1 MDLSTPIG
9 LISSAPWDDRHERWI
24 YRVANH
30 VSQIEED
37 HDPRDT
43 HVEDPEEE
51 SPDNLPHHPPHHHNP
66 WEREA
71 PDPDEDDIE
80 HVEWNAGPGVH
91 FMRTSFRSSS
101 PRMRPGGPDMNDPF
115 TPIFQTFATMLE
127 GGTQRHQ
134 QAPGGPPHSRNT
146 PHFPGPTYAR
156 RDPFMDFVDRNHDR
170 YYPHTHANTSRLQEG
185 TARQAFGSRATITGT
200 ARLLPRD
207 ANNPQPQAIPVDQ
220 LHGSVPNSLHELQEL
235 NDQIHLRTDRLLG
248 SLLQN
253 MHGMQQDGRPGAGN
267 PTLGPPFHLF
277 AQLFNPANAAHGDA
291 VYTEE
296 ALDRVIS
303 QFMEAQNG
311 SAAPGPASAAAIAAL
326 PKTEA
331 DKSMMGSDGKAEC
344 SVCMDNVEI
353 GDEVTVLPCTH
364 WFHGE
369 CVGAWLKE
377 HDTCPH
383 CRQGIMPKE
392 PDAPD
397 QPRSQGQAPRN
408 SQVPLSPGTE
418 NPRYHFHSAT
428 RSGPSQSS
436 RGPETGRRRSSARN
450 GDGGSGSSGS
460 SGGGISGWV
469 RNHFGSERG
478 S

>member
-1 MDLSTPIG
+1 M
-9 LISSAPWDDRHERWI
+9 
-24 YRVANH
+24 
-30 VSQIEED
+30 
-37 HDPRDT
+37 
-43 HVEDPEEE
+43 
-51 SPDNLPHHPPHHHNP
+51 SPDSLPRHPLHHHNP
-66 WEREA
+66 WEHEA
-71 PDPDEDDIE
+71 PDPDEGDIE

-91 FMRTSFRSSS
+91 FTRTSFRSSS
-101 PRMRPGGPDMNDPF
+101 PGMRLGGPDINDPF
-115 TPIFQTFATMLE
+115 APLFQTFATMLE
-127 GGTQRHQ
+127 GGSQHQQ
-134 QAPGGPPHSRNT
+134 QAPGGSPHSRNI
-146 PHFPGPTYAR
+146 PRSPGPIYAA
-156 RDPFMDFVDRNHDR
+156 RDPIVDFTRRNHDH
-170 YYPHTHANTSRLQEG
+170 YYSRTHANTSRLQEG
-185 TARQAFGSRATITGT
+185 NPRQAFGSRSTITGT

-220 LHGSVPNSLHELQEL
+220 LHGSVPDSLHELEEL
-235 NDQIHLRTDRLLG
+235 NEQIRLRTDRLLG

-253 MHGMQQDGRPGAGN
+253 MHGMQQDGRRGAGN
-267 PTLGPPFHLF
+267 PTLAPPFHIF
-277 AQLFNPANAAHGDA
+277 AQLLNPANAAHGDA

-326 PKTEA
+326 PKKEV

-392 PDAPD
+392 PGSAD
-397 QPRSQGQAPRN
+397 QPRSPGQAPRN
-408 SQVPLSPGTE
+408 NQMPLSPRAE
-418 NPRYHFHSAT
+418 SSRYHFQSST
-428 RSGPSQSS
+428 RSDHSQSN
-436 RGPETGRRRSSARN
+436 RRPETGRRRSSGRN
-450 GDGGSGSSGS
+450 GDSGSGSSGS
-460 SGGGISGWV
+460 SGGGITGWV
-469 RNHFGSERG
+469 RNHFGNGSGSDRG